1 MACDCYIG
9 LINDYADTCLVTLDE
24 LKAHIRFLK
33 EYRSPYLNWGVYE
46 LNDYCDKRRN
56 TDLTR
61 FEYCPMCGKKIDWKA
76 IKNSQ

>member
-1 MACDCYIG
+1 MHECIIG
-9 LINDYADTCLVTLDE
+9 MRNDYENTDIVTLEE
-24 LKAHIRFLK
+24 LKDHIQRDK
-33 EYRSPYLNWGVYE
+33 EYRSPYPDWQTYE
-46 LNDYCDKRRN
+46 LSDYCDKRKN